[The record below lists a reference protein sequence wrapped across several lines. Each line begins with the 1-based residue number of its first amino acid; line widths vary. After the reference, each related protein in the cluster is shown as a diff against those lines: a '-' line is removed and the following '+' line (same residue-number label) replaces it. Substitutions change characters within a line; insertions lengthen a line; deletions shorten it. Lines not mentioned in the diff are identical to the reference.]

1 MPTLRFAHRPLFW
14 LLWSLLISAIY
25 WALGPHSYMRI
36 QDNTDFN
43 IPYRIAAARDL
54 WEYGLTYWQP
64 KFAGG
69 MPAMVHP
76 LFDSFLVDG
85 LPFLLLP
92 GWAAYGLIMWLQ
104 RFLAGYFTYRLCRD
118 LLRMET
124 AGALF
129 AGLAFSL
136 YFWNV
141 RDMNLVDALGL
152 PATAMWF
159 LWFERLLGRNGW
171 TGWALA
177 GLLGVLLGLVSQS
190 VLFTFFLVAGLPVWL
205 WIARRI
211 PWRAMLPRWGTFAL
225 GACLAEAPQL
235 IALLAYRPVTARGLT
250 VETAASWGELASHA
264 WEVVGWSALPQ
275 NGLFLG
281 LLGAGLL
288 LGRDPV
294 GKNLA
299 WRLLALHLLSGVG
312 AELLYGLQRLL
323 AHLVSTS
330 SGNARDFNQ
339 FTLFLGPLLGGV
351 GLHLLASATP
361 RLARTIRV
369 VILCALALPVLDWLH
384 ITRLLALRLPSDHF
398 AINFTDPLLADL
410 AQSHPVAS
418 DPYRVATAGTWP
430 PTVASASGG
439 RLYPAYAFA
448 YGLESAD
455 GYYRLHSVRYHRF
468 WRQVIAKALS
478 HYPAMTEKTIKW
490 YYLFHAPE
498 PRFAPRAPLTLENWY
513 NLDLLSLANTR
524 FLISHWPL
532 DHPALVLRHEPT
544 TELAAGRAWDA
555 LRIREQIRRTLT
567 GDVPRHA
574 IHLYENTE
582 VLPRAFLAEKTRLFA
597 DATTLLDELART
609 PAAELH
615 RTAFLEAPDAAPA
628 ANLSGGTVTLQRY
641 TPDRSIWRVVNDGP
655 GLLVVTNNHDPYWR
669 VTVNGT
675 PGRIM
680 PVDHAFQGIALAA
693 GENQVVLE
701 YWPPYRR

>member
-1 MPTLRFAHRPLFW
+1 MPERPWCGMLTLGFARRPLFW
-14 LLWSLLISAIY
+14 FFWSLLISAIY
-25 WALGPHSYMRI
+25 WVLGPFSYMRI

-118 LLRMET
+118 LLRMNA

-152 PATAMWF
+152 PATALWF
-159 LWFERLLGRNGW
+159 LWFERLPAGDRWSG
-171 TGWALA
+171 LA
-177 GLLGVLLGLVSQS
+177 RAAGLGVLLGLVSQS

-205 WIARRI
+205 WIVRRI
-211 PWRAMLPRWGTFAL
+211 PWQEMLPRWGAFAL

-235 IALLAYRPVTARGLT
+235 IALLAYRPVTARGLS
-250 VETAASWGELASHA
+250 VESAISWGELASHA

-275 NGLFLG
+275 NGLYLG

-288 LGRDPV
+288 LGRDPT

-299 WRLLALHLLSGVG
+299 WRLLGLYLLSGVG

-323 AHLVSTS
+323 AHMVSTS
-330 SGNARDFNQ
+330 SGNSRDFNQ
-339 FTLFLGPLLGGV
+339 FTLFLGPLLGGI
-351 GLHLLASATP
+351 GLHLLASTTP
-361 RLARTIRV
+361 RLAKSARIVT
-369 VILCALALPVLDWLH
+369 LCALALPVLDWLH
-384 ITRLLALRLPSDHF
+384 VTRLLAMRLPTDNFS
-398 AINFTDPLLADL
+398 INFTDPVLGALT
-410 AQSHPVAS
+410 QRHPVAS
-418 DPYRVATAGTWP
+418 APYRVATAGTWP

-439 RLYPAYAFA
+439 RLYPAYLFA

-455 GYYRLHSVRYHRF
+455 GYYRLHSVRYYRF
-468 WRQVIAKALS
+468 WQRVIAKALAT
-478 HYPAMTEKTIKW
+478 YPAMAEKTIKW

-498 PRFAPRAPLTLENWY
+498 PRFAPRAPLELAKWY

-532 DHPALVLRHEPT
+532 EHPALILRHDPGA
-544 TELAAGRAWDA
+544 ELAAGRAWDA
-555 LRIREQIRRTLT
+555 LRIREQIRRTLA
-567 GDVPRHA
+567 GEVPRHA
-574 IHLYENTE
+574 IHLYENRE
-582 VLPRAFLAEKTRLFA
+582 ALPRAFLAERTRHFA

-609 PAAELH
+609 PA
-615 RTAFLEAPDAAPA
+615 
-628 ANLSGGTVTLQRY
+628 
-641 TPDRSIWRVVNDGP
+641 
-655 GLLVVTNNHDPYWR
+655 
-669 VTVNGT
+669 
-675 PGRIM
+675 
-680 PVDHAFQGIALAA
+680 
-693 GENQVVLE
+693 
-701 YWPPYRR
+701 